1 MNPVILLVG
10 LIYCALFVIE
20 MRQWNQCPD
29 RHAEII
35 GWAALALHV
44 VIYTIAY
51 YYLSFF
57 DTLPTLFFN
66 VWSSAL
72 RLHGG
77 ITLLSF
83 SIARYLRSE
92 RRNGC

>member
-10 LIYCALFVIE
+10 LTYCALFVIE
-20 MRQWNQCPD
+20 ARQWRRCPD

-35 GWAALALHV
+35 GWVVLSLHV
-44 VIYTIAY
+44 VVYTTAY

-57 DTLPTLFFN
+57 ETIPTLFFN
-66 VWSSAL
+66 AWSSAL

-83 SIARYLRSE
+83 SLARYLRSE
-92 RRNGC
+92 RRSGC